1 MRCEKKKKVQQEGV
15 QYGKQNY
22 FRLSQCGIK
31 LCPKVCNKQMKWSSA
46 LSSLKNG
53 IFQKG
58 ALHFLF
64 CYLHIITR
72 MYYFEVTY

>member
-1 MRCEKKKKVQQEGV
+1 MANKTISGCHSVALNCVLKFAKKQ
-15 QYGKQNY
+15 
-22 FRLSQCGIK
+22 I
-31 LCPKVCNKQMKWSSA
+31 KWSSA
-46 LSSLKNG
+46 LSTLKNG